1 MYKYSFEEI
10 FLKMHKMRI
19 VHSVPTLS
27 LLFFQIANPYSQ
39 KPSLKFCTVPY
50 SYTQVTLKKNF
61 PGMYN
66 YMKQFN
72 TRNTTSEAIKAV
84 KEG

>member
-1 MYKYSFEEI
+1 MCI
-10 FLKMHKMRI
+10 L
-19 VHSVPTLS
+19 VHTVPTLS